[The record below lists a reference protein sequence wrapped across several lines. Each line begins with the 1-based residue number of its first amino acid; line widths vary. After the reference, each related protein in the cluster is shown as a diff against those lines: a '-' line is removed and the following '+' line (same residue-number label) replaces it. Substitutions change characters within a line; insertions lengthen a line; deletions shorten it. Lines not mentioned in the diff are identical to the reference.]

1 MADKSCFVV
10 MGYGQRRDPVSGKK
24 VDLDKVYF
32 EIIKPVAI
40 ECGYNCYRGDEI
52 PDSGIIDI
60 SMYYGI
66 LDADLVIADI
76 TTLNPNAIY
85 ELGVRHGVRK
95 RKTIVMMEKSNKFF
109 FDLNHVRTLQYEY
122 HSRGKVWKS
131 EVEKIKN
138 ALKERIEY
146 LDQQDEKDSPLYTF
160 IEDLCEPQK
169 LSKRVLNVDEGI
181 PLYEKVRTAI
191 NARRSKQ
198 YQRAL
203 ELFGDL
209 NKQYPTDTFFIQQKA
224 LCTYKLQQPTTKES
238 YIEALNIL
246 KPISGSIDPETN
258 GLIASIYKRLFILQ
272 GDMSHLDAAIE
283 GLEKAYGLYHEYYNG
298 DNLAY
303 CLNLKASV
311 VEDKEERDE
320 LNIEARRIRKEI
332 INRNKDIISE
342 EIDTEEEIWLISTLA
357 NCYFALNKKEEAT
370 KCENLF
376 LSKADRDMKNSYLEQ
391 KDRLFKLLYINKD

>member
-10 MGYGQRRDPVSGKK
+10 MGYGQRRDPISGKK
-24 VDLDKVYF
+24 VDLNKIYF
-32 EIIKPVAI
+32 EIIKPIAI

-52 PDSGIIDI
+52 PDSGIVDV

-76 TTLNPNAIY
+76 TTLNPIAIY

-95 RKTIVMMEKSNKFF
+95 RKTIVMMEQSNKFF
-109 FDLNHVRTLQYEY
+109 FDLNHVRTLLYEY
-122 HSRGKVWKS
+122 HSRGNVWKN
-131 EVEKIKN
+131 EVENVKN

-160 IEDLCEPQK
+160 IGDLCEPQK
-169 LSKRVLNVDEGI
+169 LSKQKFNGDKGI
-181 PLYEKVRTAI
+181 PLYERVRTAI

-203 ELFGDL
+203 ELFGEL

-224 LCTYKLQQPTTKES
+224 LC
-238 YIEALNIL
+238 
-246 KPISGSIDPETN
+246 KPISESIDPETN
-258 GLIASIYKRLFILQ
+258 GLIASIHKRLFILQ
-272 GDMSHLDAAIE
+272 GNMFHLDAAIE
-283 GLEKAYGLYHEYYNG
+283 ELEKAYGLYHGYYNG

-311 VEDKEERDE
+311 VEDKEEREE
-320 LNIEARRIRKEI
+320 LNVEARRIRKEI
-332 INRNKDIISE
+332 ISKNKDIIAE
-342 EIDTEEEIWLISTLA
+342 EIDTEEEIWMISTLA

-370 KCENLF
+370 KYENLF
-376 LSKADRDMKNSYLEQ
+376 LSKADRDMKKSYLEQ
-391 KDRLFKLLYINKD
+391 KERLLKLLDIN

>member
-10 MGYGQRRDPVSGKK
+10 MGYGQRLDPITGKK
-24 VDLDKVYF
+24 VDLNKIYF
-32 EIIKPVAI
+32 DIIKPIAI

-52 PDSGIIDI
+52 PDSGIIDV

-95 RKTIVMMEKSNKFF
+95 RKTIVMMEQSNKFF

-122 HSRGKVWKS
+122 HSRGKVWKI
-131 EVEKIKN
+131 EVEKVKN

-160 IEDLCEPQK
+160 IDDLCEPQK
-169 LSKRVLNVDEGI
+169 LSKQEFNGDKGI
-181 PLYEKVRTAI
+181 PLYERVRTAI
-191 NARRSKQ
+191 NARRTKQ
-198 YQRAL
+198 YKKAL
-203 ELFGDL
+203 ELFEEL
-209 NKQYPTDTFFIQQKA
+209 NKQYPADTFFIQQKA
-224 LCTYKLQQPTTKES
+224 LCTYKLKQPTEEVS

-246 KPISGSIDPETN
+246 KPISESIDPETN
-258 GLIASIYKRLFILQ
+258 GLIASIHKRLFILQ
-272 GDMSHLDAAIE
+272 GNMNHLDTAIE
-283 GLEKAYGLYHEYYNG
+283 ELEKAYGLYHGYYNG

-311 VEDKEERDE
+311 VEDKEVREE

-332 INRNKDIISE
+332 ICKNRDIIAE

-357 NCYFALNKKEEAT
+357 NSYFALNKKEEAS
-370 KCENLF
+370 KYENIF

-391 KDRLFKLLYINKD
+391 KERLLKLLNIN

>member
-10 MGYGQRRDPVSGKK
+10 MGYGQRLDPITGKK
-24 VDLDKVYF
+24 VDLNKIYF
-32 EIIKPVAI
+32 DIIKPIAI

-52 PDSGIIDI
+52 PDSGIIDV

-95 RKTIVMMEKSNKFF
+95 RKTIVMMEQSNKFF
-109 FDLNHVRTLQYEY
+109 FDLNHVRNLQYEY
-122 HSRGKVWKS
+122 HSRGKVWKI
-131 EVEKIKN
+131 EVEKVKN

-160 IEDLCEPQK
+160 IDDLCEPQK
-169 LSKRVLNVDEGI
+169 LSKQEFYGDKGI
-181 PLYEKVRTAI
+181 PLYERVRTAI
-191 NARRSKQ
+191 NARRTKQ
-198 YQRAL
+198 YKKAL
-203 ELFGDL
+203 ELFEEL
-209 NKQYPTDTFFIQQKA
+209 NKQYPADTFFIQQKA
-224 LCTYKLQQPTTKES
+224 LCTYKLKQPTEEVS

-246 KPISGSIDPETN
+246 KPISESIDPETN
-258 GLIASIYKRLFILQ
+258 GLIASIHKRLFILQ
-272 GDMSHLDAAIE
+272 GNMNHLDTAIE
-283 GLEKAYGLYHEYYNG
+283 ELEKAYGLYHGYYNG

-311 VEDKEERDE
+311 VEDKEVREE

-332 INRNKDIISE
+332 ICKNRDIIAE

-357 NCYFALNKKEEAT
+357 NSYFALNKKEEAS
-370 KCENLF
+370 KYENIF

-391 KDRLFKLLYINKD
+391 KERLLKLLNIN

>member
-10 MGYGQRRDPVSGKK
+10 MGYGQRLDPITGKK
-24 VDLDKVYF
+24 VDLNKIYF
-32 EIIKPVAI
+32 DIIKPIAI

-52 PDSGIIDI
+52 PDSGIIDV

-95 RKTIVMMEKSNKFF
+95 RKTIVMMEQSNKFF

-122 HSRGKVWKS
+122 HSRGKVWKI
-131 EVEKIKN
+131 EVEKVKN

-160 IEDLCEPQK
+160 IDDLCEPQK
-169 LSKRVLNVDEGI
+169 LSKQEFNGDKGI
-181 PLYEKVRTAI
+181 PLYERVRTAI
-191 NARRSKQ
+191 NARRTKQ
-198 YQRAL
+198 YKKAL
-203 ELFGDL
+203 ELFEEL

-224 LCTYKLQQPTTKES
+224 LCTYKLKQPTEEVS

-246 KPISGSIDPETN
+246 KPISESIDPETN
-258 GLIASIYKRLFILQ
+258 GLIASIHKRLFFLQ
-272 GDMSHLDAAIE
+272 GNMNHLDTAIE
-283 GLEKAYGLYHEYYNG
+283 ELEKAYGLYHGYYNG

-311 VEDKEERDE
+311 VEDKEEREE

-332 INRNKDIISE
+332 ISKNRDIIAE

-357 NCYFALNKKEEAT
+357 NSYFALNKKEEAS
-370 KCENLF
+370 KYENLF

-391 KDRLFKLLYINKD
+391 KERLLKLLNIN

>member
-10 MGYGQRRDPVSGKK
+10 MGYGQRRDPISGKK
-24 VDLDKVYF
+24 VDLNKIYF
-32 EIIKPVAI
+32 EIIKPIAI

-52 PDSGIIDI
+52 PDSGIIDV

-95 RKTIVMMEKSNKFF
+95 RKTIVMMEQSNKFF
-109 FDLNHVRTLQYEY
+109 FDLNHIRTLLYKY
-122 HSRGKVWKS
+122 HTRGKVWDS
-131 EVEKIKN
+131 EADKVRS

-146 LDQQDEKDSPLYTF
+146 LDQQDEKDSPLDTF

-169 LSKRVLNVDEGI
+169 HSKQSFNGEKGI
-181 PLYEKVRTAI
+181 PLYERVRAAI

-198 YQRAL
+198 YQIAL
-203 ELFGDL
+203 KLFGDL
-209 NKQYPTDTFFIQQKA
+209 NEQYPTDSFFIQQKA
-224 LCTYKLQQPTTKES
+224 ICTYKLQQPTEEMS

-246 KPISGSIDPETN
+246 KPISKSIDPETK
-258 GLIASIYKRLFILQ
+258 GLIASIHKRLFILQ
-272 GDMSHLDAAIE
+272 GDMTHLDTAIE
-283 GLEKAYGLYHEYYNG
+283 ELEKAYGLYHGYYNG

-311 VEDKEERDE
+311 VEDEEEREE

-332 INRNKDIISE
+332 INKNKDIVVE
-342 EIDTEEEIWLISTLA
+342 EIDTEEEIWMISTLA
-357 NCYFALNKKEEAT
+357 ICYFALNKKEEAT
-370 KCENLF
+370 KCESLF
-376 LSKADRDMKNSYLEQ
+376 LSKADRDMKKSYLEQ
-391 KDRLFKLLYINKD
+391 KERMFKLLNIN